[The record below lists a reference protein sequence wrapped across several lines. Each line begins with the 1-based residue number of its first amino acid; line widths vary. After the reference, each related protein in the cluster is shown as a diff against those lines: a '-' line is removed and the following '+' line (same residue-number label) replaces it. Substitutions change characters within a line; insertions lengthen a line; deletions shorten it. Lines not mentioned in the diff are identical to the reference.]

1 MKFLAEFYLNIPYK
15 SNKKRGI
22 LPFGKSVLE
31 LESYKM
37 LNPSP
42 PSRTDLKFLT
52 QVKIQKRIPPRSM
65 SRALRFQCSCCI
77 VCAICSLGDWGTGR
91 GGGVY
96 AIGESNVSFLLM
108 RRAFDKV
115 CGLSE
120 RRPHYLAHMN
130 KMLLQEILSIACC
143 QQRVRQLR
151 CLSPPFVALVERKWL
166 KKNTKKTKTNAAS
179 KYIFC

>member
-1 MKFLAEFYLNIPYK
+1 MRCDFNAAAVLYAPYAPL
-15 SNKKRGI
+15 GI
-22 LPFGKSVLE
+22 GGPG
-31 LESYKM
+31 
-37 LNPSP
+37 
-42 PSRTDLKFLT
+42 
-52 QVKIQKRIPPRSM
+52 
-65 SRALRFQCSCCI
+65 
-77 VCAICSLGDWGTGR
+77 G

>member
-52 QVKIQKRIPPRSM
+52 QVKIQKRIPPPLNESCAAISM
-65 SRALRFQCSCCI
+65 QLLYCMRHMLPWG
-77 VCAICSLGDWGTGR
+77 LGDR
-91 GGGVY
+91 EGGG
-96 AIGESNVSFLLM
+96 GCTL
-108 RRAFDKV
+108 
-115 CGLSE
+115 
-120 RRPHYLAHMN
+120 
-130 KMLLQEILSIACC
+130 
-143 QQRVRQLR
+143 
-151 CLSPPFVALVERKWL
+151 
-166 KKNTKKTKTNAAS
+166 
-179 KYIFC
+179 